1 LKKDLSC
8 RNYLVKEDGTAVPF
22 DKLSEKERADFAD
35 LAGRKIA
42 DAFREYFSLHP
53 DENSNAE

>member
-1 LKKDLSC
+1 MKKDLSC

-53 DENSNAE
+53 DEYGRSE